1 MSGLDLNL
9 YADYLEGVKGKRKN
23 AEKYA
28 VIDSL
33 PLKPNQRE
41 LLKALVSTSKA
52 SKSTVRYYIE
62 MAPITRVQKDEFLE
76 LFLG

>member
-1 MSGLDLNL
+1 M
-9 YADYLEGVKGKRKN
+9 
-23 AEKYA
+23 
-28 VIDSL
+28 IDSL

-52 SKSTVRYYIE
+52 SKSKVRYYIE
-62 MAPITRVQKDEFLE
+62 MAPITRAQKDEFLE